1 MRSISI
7 NQLAVLL
14 VEPSSTQH
22 RIIAGHL
29 EQLGVPALDWV
40 QTAADALARM
50 DEVEPDL
57 VISAMHLP
65 DMTGTELVQ
74 KLRSSDKLQ
83 HIPFMLIS
91 SETDVRYLIPLRQAG
106 VIAILPKPYELEQL
120 RRALYTT
127 VDFLEPDVDELQ
139 DYAIGELR
147 VLVVDDSLTS
157 RHHIKRILNRM
168 GVNNVVE
175 AENGM
180 QGAELI
186 EKEFFDLVVTDYNMP
201 EMDGKEFTQYIRQR
215 SRQAGIPILMI
226 TSESDTQRL
235 ASVQQSGIS
244 ALCDKPFEPE
254 TIKRIL
260 KTAVLGAET

>member
-1 MRSISI
+1 MRTITI
-7 NQLAVLL
+7 DQLAVLL

-29 EQLGVPALDWV
+29 QQLGVPNLDWV
-40 QTAADALARM
+40 QTAADALLRM
-50 DEVEPDL
+50 EEVEPDL

-65 DMTGTELVQ
+65 DMTGTDLVQ
-74 KLRSSDKLQ
+74 NLRLNEALQ

-91 SETDVRYLIPLRQAG
+91 SETDVRYLTPLRQAG

-120 RRALYTT
+120 RSALYTT
-127 VDFLEPDVDELQ
+127 VDFLEPDMEELQ
-139 DYAIGELR
+139 DYALGDMR
-147 VLVVDDSLTS
+147 VLIVDDSITS
-157 RHHIKRILNRM
+157 RHHIKRMLNRM
-168 GVNNVVE
+168 GIGNVVE
-175 AENGM
+175 AENGK
-180 QGAELI
+180 QGAEMI

-201 EMDGKEFTQYIRQR
+201 EMDGKEFTEHIRQN

-244 ALCDKPFEPE
+244 ALCDKPFVPE
-254 TIKRIL
+254 TIKRVL
-260 KTAVLGAET
+260 KTAVLDAES